1 VTIAATTSTTT
12 TAIRAIVADDEA
24 LSRRLV
30 HQMLERHADVAVVAD
45 CSDGAAAREAMETL
59 APDVVFLDV
68 RMPVESGLDVAR
80 RRDAAAGPL
89 VVFVSAYD
97 KFALPA
103 FETDAVDYLTKPLSE
118 ERFDA
123 ALNRVRERLRLR
135 RIAAAARSGGDADD
149 APSYLTHLV
158 ARVGSRDVIIPL
170 ETIDFIEADDVY
182 AAVVADGKRYLVRTP
197 LDALERVLDPGV
209 FARIHRSYIVRL
221 GRVREIRRVN
231 GAELVLAD
239 GSVLP
244 VSRRRR
250 ASLEGLLK
258 PLAT

>member
-1 VTIAATTSTTT
+1 M
-12 TAIRAIVADDEA
+12 IRAVVADDEA

-30 HQMLERHADVAVVAD
+30 HQMLERHADVAIVAD
-45 CSDGAAAREAMETL
+45 CADGAAARDAIDAL
-59 APDVVFLDV
+59 APDVIFLDV

-80 RRDAAAGPL
+80 HRDPSLGPL

-103 FETDAVDYLTKPLSE
+103 FETDAVDYLTKPLTE

-135 RIAAAARSGGDADD
+135 RLAASASAAVDDTRSQI
-149 APSYLTHLV
+149 THLV
-158 ARVGSRDVIIPL
+158 ARVGLRDVIIPL

-182 AAVVADGKRYLVRTP
+182 AAVFADGKRYLVRTA
-197 LDALERVLDPGV
+197 LDALERSLDTSL
-209 FARIHRSYIVRL
+209 FARVHRSYIVRL
-221 GRVREIRRVN
+221 DRVREFRRAN

-250 ASLEGLLK
+250 VVLESLLK

>member
-1 VTIAATTSTTT
+1 M
-12 TAIRAIVADDEA
+12 IRCVVADDEA

-30 HQMLERHADVAVVAD
+30 HQMLERHADVAIVAD
-45 CSDGAAAREAMETL
+45 CADGAAAREAIDAL
-59 APDVVFLDV
+59 SPDVIFLDV

-80 RRDAAAGPL
+80 HRAPSLGPL

-103 FETDAVDYLTKPLSE
+103 FETDAVDYLTKPLTE

-135 RIAAAARSGGDADD
+135 RLAASATVEDD
-149 APSYLTHLV
+149 RPQLTHLV
-158 ARVGSRDVIIPL
+158 SRVGLRDVIIPL
-170 ETIDFIEADDVY
+170 EAIDFIEADDVY
-182 AAVVADGKRYLVRTP
+182 AAVFADGKRYLIRTA
-197 LDALERVLDPGV
+197 LDALERSLDASL
-209 FARIHRSYIVRL
+209 FARVHRSYIVRL
-221 GRVREIRRVN
+221 DRVREFRRTN
-231 GAELVLAD
+231 GGELVLAD
-239 GSVLP
+239 GRALP

-250 ASLEGLLK
+250 AALESLLK

>member
-1 VTIAATTSTTT
+1 MTT
-12 TAIRAIVADDEA
+12 IRAVVADDEA

-45 CSDGAAAREAMETL
+45 CADGAAAREAIDTL
-59 APDVVFLDV
+59 SPDVIFLDV

-80 RRDAAAGPL
+80 QRNASTGPL
-89 VVFVSAYD
+89 VIFVSAYD
-97 KFALPA
+97 RFALPA
-103 FETDAVDYLTKPLSE
+103 FETDAVDYLTKPLTE

-123 ALNRVRERLRLR
+123 ALNRARERLRLR
-135 RIAAAARSGGDADD
+135 RLAAAASESRAAEPRPHLS
-149 APSYLTHLV
+149 HLV

-170 ETIDFIEADDVY
+170 ESIDFIAADDVY
-182 AAVVADGKRYLVRTP
+182 AAVSTDGKRYLVRTA
-197 LDALERVLDPGV
+197 LDALERSLDPSL
-209 FARIHRSYIVRL
+209 FTRIHRSYIVRL
-221 GRVREIRRVN
+221 DRVREVRRTN
-231 GAELVLAD
+231 GAELVLND

-250 ASLEGLLK
+250 AALESLLK

>member
-1 VTIAATTSTTT
+1 M
-12 TAIRAIVADDEA
+12 TASIRAIVADDEA

-30 HQMLERHADVAVVAD
+30 HQMLERHADVTVVAD
-45 CSDGAAAREAMETL
+45 CADGAAVREAIETL
-59 APDVVFLDV
+59 APDVVFLDI

-80 RRDAAAGPL
+80 HRDASTGPL
-89 VVFVSAYD
+89 VVFVTAYD
-97 KFALPA
+97 RFAVPA
-103 FETDAVDYLTKPLSE
+103 FETDAVDYVTKPLTE

-135 RIAAAARSGGDADD
+135 RLAARAADD
-149 APSYLTHLV
+149 TAYDGPSFLTHLV
-158 ARVGSRDVIIPL
+158 SRVGTRDIIIPL

-182 AAVVADGKRYLVRTP
+182 AAVVAEGRRHLVRTA
-197 LDALERVLDPGV
+197 LDALERSLDPAL
-209 FARIHRSYIVRL
+209 FARVHRSYIVRL
-221 GRVREIRRVN
+221 DRVREIRRVN
-231 GAELVLAD
+231 GAELVLSD

-250 ASLEGLLK
+250 AALEALLK